1 VDFIAALNDALSN
14 DEHHRTL
21 LVNMFAQA
29 AALMTGRSAPD
40 GEPFRHYPG
49 NRPSSLIMM
58 PKLTPAA
65 LGALIALYEHKV
77 FVQGVI
83 WGINSFDQWGVE
95 LGKKL
100 TNELLPLDADLSG
113 FDGST
118 QHWMSRLN
126 EL

>member
-1 VDFIAALNDALSN
+1 
-14 DEHHRTL
+14 
-21 LVNMFAQA
+21 
-29 AALMTGRSAPD
+29 
-40 GEPFRHYPG
+40 
-49 NRPSSLIMM
+49 
-58 PKLTPAA
+58 
-65 LGALIALYEHKV
+65 LYEHKV
-77 FVQGVI
+77 FIQGVI